1 MKENL
6 FTHDNFSR
14 QRAENINTLK
24 IVIFLYINAFV
35 RLDVSVFDN
44 LIKTFDD
51 PNYFTSLYLPRS
63 SYKTHVYTMQHIAVW
78 EGAAGHEVH

>member
-14 QRAENINTLK
+14 QRTENINTLK

-44 LIKTFDD
+44 LIKHSTIRI
-51 PNYFTSLYLPRS
+51 TSLHFIYP
-63 SYKTHVYTMQHIAVW
+63 
-78 EGAAGHEVH
+78 EVHIKHTCIQCNI